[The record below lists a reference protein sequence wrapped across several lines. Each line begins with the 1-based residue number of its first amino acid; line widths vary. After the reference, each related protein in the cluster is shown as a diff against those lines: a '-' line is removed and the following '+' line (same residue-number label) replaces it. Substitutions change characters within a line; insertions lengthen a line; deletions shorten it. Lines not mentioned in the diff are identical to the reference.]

1 MFPYQYPN
9 ATYQNSMATDEEV
22 GRYYDVTERLQTRN
36 YFGSL
41 SMSNLN
47 HNGCPQSNYTIQ
59 MTTFG
64 QISPGDRDAIRRKVK
79 TELPGLE
86 KRLEEEKTK
95 EKEKERRKEERKK
108 EESRRRA
115 EEEAKKRV
123 EADAKIRRYRVSD
136 ELALFLGKPSGSK
149 MLLKEASLEIEQYIA
164 TKKLLYKKELI
175 TSIRQSLF
183 GGRSVS
189 SPSPSASTSH
199 TSRTAVIVLDSK
211 LASLLRL
218 KRNDELSRFDLI
230 EAIRR
235 SPHFAEETRA
245 VDKERER
252 KEFEERLKKEEK
264 EKRYQEF
271 KSKRMANSNIAEE
284 IVNYV
289 PFYPVVV
296 ATPI

>member
-9 ATYQNSMATDEEV
+9 ATYQNAMATDEEV
-22 GRYYDVTERLQTRN
+22 GRYYDVTERLRTRN
-36 YFGSL
+36 YFNSL
-41 SMSNLN
+41 SMSNSN
-47 HNGCPQSNYTIQ
+47 HNGCLRYILARNDPQSNYTIQ

-64 QISPGDRDAIRRKVK
+64 QISPGDRDAIRRTVK

-86 KRLEEEKTK
+86 KRLKEEKTK
-95 EKEKERRKEERKK
+95 EKEKERQKEERKK
-108 EESRRRA
+108 EESKKRA

-149 MLLKEASLEIEQYIA
+149 MLLKEALREIEQYIV
-164 TKKLLYKKELI
+164 TKKLHK
-175 TSIRQSLF
+175 QN
-183 GGRSVS
+183 GR
-189 SPSPSASTSH
+189 
-199 TSRTAVIVLDSK
+199 VIILDFK
-211 LASLLRL
+211 LASLLKL
-218 KRNDELSRFDLI
+218 KRNDELIQKKFVDLI
-230 EAIRR
+230 VL
-235 SPHFAEETRA
+235 SPHFAEERRA
-245 VDKERER
+245 VAKERER

-271 KSKRMANSNIAEE
+271 KSKRLAHSNIAAE

-289 PFYPVVV
+289 PFYPLVV